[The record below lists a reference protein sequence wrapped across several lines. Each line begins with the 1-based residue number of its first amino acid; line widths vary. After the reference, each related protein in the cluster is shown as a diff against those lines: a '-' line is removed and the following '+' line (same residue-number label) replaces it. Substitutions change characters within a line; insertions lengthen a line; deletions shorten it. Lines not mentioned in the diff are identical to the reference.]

1 MDTLSPYPSCR
12 SIFALT
18 FIILLSACNNNP
30 QTEPEVVRTVRV
42 ETVAISEALAQ
53 RRFVGRV
60 DAAETVDLSFQVGG
74 RLAELPVREGTI
86 VAKGQLIAAL
96 SPTDFRLAEREAA
109 AQFEF
114 AKLDVERKRN
124 LAATDTIPKVMLDEA
139 ETAFKLRRVALD
151 NARNNLSYTRIAA
164 PFDALV
170 TRRLLDN
177 HTHVGPHQPV
187 VRIQDVSTLKVKINL
202 PEDLIKY
209 ISAADLLTI
218 EAVFPGKTGKRLPLR
233 YLEHATE
240 ADAVAQTYEVT
251 LALQRPVDIAVLPGM
266 TVSVEIDSPF
276 SNGSRE
282 ITIPVSAID
291 TDAEGKTRVWLF
303 DPENETVSPHPVE
316 IGAIAA
322 KRVPV
327 KSGLKGGEQLV
338 TAGGH
343 LLHDGMSVRRFT
355 DF

>member
-1 MDTLSPYPSCR
+1 MIR
-12 SIFALT
+12 HSISALL
-18 FIILLSACNNNP
+18 IAALLVACNNDP
-30 QTEPEVVRTVRV
+30 PPEPEIIRTVRV
-42 ETVAISEALAQ
+42 ETVTDSEILAQ

-60 DAAETVDLSFQVGG
+60 DALETVDLSFQVAG
-74 RLAELPVREGTI
+74 RLNALPVQQGNL
-86 VAKGQLIAAL
+86 VKKGQLIAAL
-96 SPTDFRLAEREAA
+96 DPTDYQLAEREAA

-124 LAATDTIPKVMLDEA
+124 LAATETIPKAMLDDA
-139 ETAFKLRRVALD
+139 ETTYKLRRIALD
-151 NARNNLSYTRIAA
+151 NARNNLAYTRITA

-177 HTHVGPHQPV
+177 HTRIGPNQPV
-187 VRIQDVSTLKVKINL
+187 VRIQDVSTLRVKINV

-209 ISAADLLTI
+209 LGVADRLKI

-251 LALQRPVDIAVLPGM
+251 LALQSTADLTILPGM

-276 SNGSRE
+276 TNGSRE

-291 TDAEGKTRVWLF
+291 TDTEGQTRVWLF
-303 DPENETVSPHPVE
+303 DPNAETVSPHRIEV
-316 IGAIAA
+316 GAALA

-327 KSGLKGGEQLV
+327 LSGLNRGEHIV

-343 LLHDGMSVRRFT
+343 LLHDGMKVRRFT
-355 DF
+355 GF

>member
-1 MDTLSPYPSCR
+1 MIKQRVFVLFSA
-12 SIFALT
+12 AL
-18 FIILLSACNNNP
+18 LGACNNDHLA
-30 QTEPEVVRTVRV
+30 EPEAVRTVRI
-42 ETVAISEALAQ
+42 ETVAASEVLAQ

-60 DAAETVDLSFQVGG
+60 DALETVDLSFQVAG
-74 RLAELPVREGTI
+74 RLKELPVQQGSLVT
-86 VAKGQLIAAL
+86 KGQLIAAL
-96 SPTDFRLAEREAA
+96 DPTDYRLAEREAA

-114 AKLDVERKRN
+114 AKLDVTRKRN
-124 LAATDTIPKVMLDEA
+124 LAATETIPKAMLDEA
-139 ETAFKLRRVALD
+139 ETTYKLRRVALD
-151 NARNNLSYTRIAA
+151 NARNNLGYTRIDA

-177 HTHVGPHQPV
+177 HTRIGPNQPV
-187 VRIQDVSTLKVKINL
+187 VRVQNVSTLRVKINV

-209 ISAADLLTI
+209 LDAADLLKV

-251 LALQRPVDIAVLPGM
+251 LALPRTDKSILPGM
-266 TVSVEIDSPF
+266 TVTVEVDSPF
-276 SNGSRE
+276 INGSDE

-291 TDAEGKTRVWLF
+291 TDSDGHTRVWLF
-303 DPENETVSPHPVE
+303 DPDSETVSPHRIE
-316 IGAIAA
+316 IGATQA

-327 KSGLKGGEQLV
+327 VSGLSGGEQIV

-343 LLHDGMSVRRFT
+343 LLHDGMKVLRFT
-355 DF
+355 GF